1 MSLTGRNAGLAV
13 AALLILIW
21 AVARHRGGVSAAS
34 APPAAAAASAPAPPA
49 PPPAVPVKKVRRRLT
64 AKAPTPPVQPARPER
79 GAMLRDKGE
88 AFGGGTPDRVDEA
101 AVSPAQ

>member
-1 MSLTGRNAGLAV
+1 MSLTVRNAGLAV

-21 AVARHRGGVSAAS
+21 AVARHRGGTIATAPAEAA
-34 APPAAAAASAPAPPA
+34 PAASAPAPAA
-49 PPPAVPVKKVRRRLT
+49 PPPAPPVKKVRRTLT
-64 AKAPTPPVQPARPER
+64 AKAPAPPPAPVR

-101 AVSPAQ
+101 AEKASP